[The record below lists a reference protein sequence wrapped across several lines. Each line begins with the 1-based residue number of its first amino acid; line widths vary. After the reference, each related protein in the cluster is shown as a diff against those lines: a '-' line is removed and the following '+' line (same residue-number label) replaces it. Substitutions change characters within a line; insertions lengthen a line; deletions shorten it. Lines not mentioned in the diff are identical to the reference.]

1 MDIQRVLTEYDNMF
15 GVKELSEIEAFLV
28 AKAAEASK
36 EGDAASLFTLLN
48 EIIGFCRDTGQKEK
62 GLAYCDQ
69 LLELMSRMGL
79 EGTIEYATGLLN
91 IANAYRAFGLWEES
105 MKYYEETEQIY
116 LEKLP
121 AGEFNY
127 ASLYNNWS
135 LLHQEMEDFAAA
147 KAKLEKALEIV
158 KLYPDAVMQLAST
171 YSNLAATLLRLSMER
186 QSGTGK
192 MQQGEAGPAQQ
203 EKSDEYYRQALEYLE
218 KALDIHEKAGG
229 QDMHYSAVLSA
240 MGDALYLRKKYAQA
254 AEYYHKA
261 MKELEKHVGRTE
273 AYDRVADNY
282 ANAMKLAEQ
291 ELEDDAKAKS
301 SLNKVLDSGN
311 DTNTLGLSEQ
321 EPESDVDMENL
332 SVKDMRNDA
341 DTRWKPERGLELCR
355 TFYEIYGAPM
365 IHEKFPGYE
374 QRIAV
379 GLVGE
384 GSDCFGYDDEISK
397 DHDYGLGFCM
407 WLLPEDYEKIAQPLQ
422 KEYEHLIKKYG
433 TQGSADLFLS
443 RRRGVFTIQE
453 FYENLLGLKLSWKQ
467 SVHQDAGRNFAQDHS
482 QSHGQ
487 DVSGYDGQDDVWG
500 CNRETGQDAGQKSD
514 QNLSLDEQDRNWE
527 WLPEEKLATVT
538 NGEVF
543 RDDAGCFTSVR
554 KTFLSYYSDEIWKR
568 RLAVK
573 LHEFSQFAQSNYSR
587 MMARKDYVTAGICIA
602 EGMKSAMEICYILN
616 KTYAPYYKWMRKGM
630 EQLDRLNG
638 VGSLLDHI
646 SGLGLQKD
654 AWENYHFTSSQ
665 INDKDEVVHT
675 FEKVAEQIV
684 TEMGRKGL
692 IELAV
697 SQTAVSE
704 ADRSLGAADAGNS
717 QNCPDL
723 FLENYCR
730 KLLDEIGFGRLDE
743 ESDHEKSLIRDNDRK
758 QTEKNDNI
766 SENNGENGAGNKMSK
781 DEYVEKIVALEWK
794 QFDKVKNEG
803 GRADCQDNWN
813 TFSIMRKSQ
822 YLAWN
827 EDLLASYLQDLSD
840 GEARGWNLITEKY
853 ARMMKSTTPEKYAEL
868 ESQLPER
875 SDERIA
881 IQEEIIKIQVNWM
894 EEFAAQYPKMAG
906 NARSIHTSEDTPFD
920 TSYETYLRGEL
931 GTYSDDTLLL
941 YGRFV
946 VSIQQ
951 EGKNLAYIIM
961 NNTAVLYGYGS
972 VEEAENKLE

>member
-15 GVKELSEIEAFLV
+15 GVKDLSEIEAFLV

-48 EIIGFCRDTGQKEK
+48 EIIGFCRDTGQKDK
-62 GLAYCDQ
+62 GLAYCGQ
-69 LLELMSRMGL
+69 LLELMAKMGL

-91 IANAYRAFGLWEES
+91 IANAYRAFGLWDES
-105 MKYYEETEQIY
+105 MKYYEETERIY

-121 AGEFNY
+121 TGEFNY

-135 LLHQEMEDFAAA
+135 LLHQEMEDYVSA
-147 KAKLEKALEIV
+147 KEKLEKALEIV

-171 YSNLAATLLRLSMER
+171 YSNLAATLLRLSMEE
-186 QSGTGK
+186 
-192 MQQGEAGPAQQ
+192 EAVA
-203 EKSDEYYRQALEYLE
+203 YLE

-282 ANAMKLAEQ
+282 ANAMKLAGQ
-291 ELEDDAKAKS
+291 ETKS
-301 SLNKVLDSGN
+301 DIDVMDLSRRRLDSDAGVEGSSAKN
-311 DTNTLGLSEQ
+311 L
-321 EPESDVDMENL
+321 ES
-332 SVKDMRNDA
+332 
-341 DTRWKPERGLELCR
+341 CR
-355 TFYEIYGAPM
+355 TFYETYGASM
-365 IHEKFPGYE
+365 IREKFPEYE
-374 QRIAV
+374 QRVAV

-397 DHDYGLGFCM
+397 DHDYGIGFCM
-407 WLLPEDYEKIAQPLQ
+407 WLLPEDYQKIARPLQ
-422 KEYEHLIKKYG
+422 EEYERLIEKYG
-433 TQGSADLFLS
+433 TQGSADLFIS
-443 RRRGVFTIQE
+443 QRRGVFIIQE
-453 FYENLLGLKLSWKQ
+453 FYENLLGMKLSWKENHNRN
-467 SVHQDAGRNFAQDHS
+467 VGGDAGWN
-482 QSHGQ
+482 
-487 DVSGYDGQDDVWG
+487 
-500 CNRETGQDAGQKSD
+500 SD
-514 QNLSLDEQDRNWE
+514 QNLSLDDKDRNWE
-527 WLPEEKLATVT
+527 WLPEEKLAAVT

-543 RDDAGCFTSVR
+543 RDDAGYFTAIR
-554 KTFLSYYSDEIWKR
+554 KMFLSYYSDEIRKR

-573 LHEFSQFAQSNYSR
+573 LHEFSQYAQSNYSR

-602 EGMKSAMEICYILN
+602 EGMKSAMEICYLLN

-654 AWENYHFTSSQ
+654 AWENVSYTSSQ

-684 TEMGRKGL
+684 AEMGRQGL
-692 IELAV
+692 
-697 SQTAVSE
+697 TE
-704 ADRSLGAADAGNS
+704 AGAG
-717 QNCPDL
+717 QDL

-730 KLLDEIGFGRLDE
+730 KLLDEVSKG
-743 ESDHEKSLIRDNDRK
+743 
-758 QTEKNDNI
+758 QTN
-766 SENNGENGAGNKMSK
+766 ENNSHAANNTENGVCNKMSK

-827 EDLLASYLQDLSD
+827 EDLLASYLQDLTD

-853 ARMMKSTTPEKYAEL
+853 ARMMKSTAPEKYAEL

-894 EEFAAQYPKMAG
+894 EEFATRYPKMAG

-946 VSIQQ
+946 VSLKQ

-972 VEEAENKLE
+972 VEEAEGKL

>member
-15 GVKELSEIEAFLV
+15 GVKKLSEIEAFLV

-62 GLAYCDQ
+62 GLAYCGQ
-69 LLELMSRMGL
+69 LLELMAKMGL

-91 IANAYRAFGLWEES
+91 IANAYRAFGLWDES

-147 KAKLEKALEIV
+147 KEKLEKALEIV

-171 YSNLAATLLRLSMER
+171 YSNLAATLLRLSMQE
-186 QSGTGK
+186 
-192 MQQGEAGPAQQ
+192 EAVV
-203 EKSDEYYRQALEYLE
+203 YLE

-261 MKELEKHVGRTE
+261 MGELEKHVGRTD

-282 ANAMKLAEQ
+282 ANALKLAEAESERDAETMQ
-291 ELEDDAKAKS
+291 LTGCGLED
-301 SLNKVLDSGN
+301 
-311 DTNTLGLSEQ
+311 
-321 EPESDVDMENL
+321 
-332 SVKDMRNDA
+332 
-341 DTRWKPERGLELCR
+341 CR
-355 TFYEIYGAPM
+355 IFYETYGAPM

-397 DHDYGLGFCM
+397 DHDYGIGFCM
-407 WLLPEDYEKIAQPLQ
+407 WLLPEDYEKIARPLQ
-422 KEYEHLIKKYG
+422 EEYERLIEKYG
-433 TQGSADLFLS
+433 THGSADLFIS
-443 RRRGVFTIQE
+443 QRRGVFIIQE
-453 FYENLLGLKLSWKQ
+453 FYENLLGMKLSWKENHNQ
-467 SVHQDAGRNFAQDHS
+467 NVGGDAGWN
-482 QSHGQ
+482 
-487 DVSGYDGQDDVWG
+487 
-500 CNRETGQDAGQKSD
+500 SD
-514 QNLSLDEQDRNWE
+514 QNLSLDDKDRNWE
-527 WLPEEKLATVT
+527 WLPEEKLAAVT

-543 RDDAGCFTSVR
+543 RDGAGCFTAVR
-554 KTFLSYYSDEIWKR
+554 KMFLSYYSEAVWKR

-573 LHEFSQFAQSNYSR
+573 LHEFSQYAQSNYSR
-587 MMARKDYVTAGICIA
+587 IMARKDYVTAGICIA
-602 EGMKSAMEICYILN
+602 EGMKSAMEICYLLN

-630 EQLDRLNG
+630 ERLDRLNS
-638 VGSLLDHI
+638 VGTLLDHI

-654 AWENYHFTSSQ
+654 AWENVSYTSSQ
-665 INDKDEVVHT
+665 LNDKDGAVAA

-684 TEMGRKGL
+684 AEMGRQGL
-692 IELAV
+692 IE
-697 SQTAVSE
+697 S
-704 ADRSLGAADAGNS
+704 GAG
-717 QNCPDL
+717 QDL

-730 KLLDEIGFGRLDE
+730 KLLDEVSGKG
-743 ESDHEKSLIRDNDRK
+743 
-758 QTEKNDNI
+758 QTN
-766 SENNGENGAGNKMSK
+766 ENNSHAANNTENGVCNKMSK

-827 EDLLASYLQDLSD
+827 EDLLANYLQDLTD

-853 ARMMKSTTPEKYAEL
+853 ARMMKSTAPEKYAEL
-868 ESQLPER
+868 EDQLPER
-875 SDERIA
+875 NEERIA
-881 IQEEIIKIQVNWM
+881 IQEEIIKIQVAWM

-906 NARSIHTSEDTPFD
+906 NARSIHTSEDTPYD

-931 GTYSDDTLLL
+931 GTYSDETLLL

-946 VSIQQ
+946 VSLKQ

-961 NNTAVLYGYGS
+961 NNTATLYGYGS
-972 VEEAENKLE
+972 VEEAEEKLE